1 MPNFYSPADVARL
14 GHRYQVYLDH
24 SVSARELVSSR
35 VQRFEPTIRQPTEV
49 YYELGSADP
58 TGSASDSPEFTV
70 ALQEYVHDSS
80 LDLLLAGKT
89 ALATSWNLG
98 DYLNNQALSAYLL
111 ARANDGTIEDE
122 YYFSS
127 GVLSQVRWN
136 WQMNQP
142 IMGDYTLNL
151 RLGQHQAKGHTQ
163 HTSWA
168 VQDTTSPGGIRIKD
182 ARLFLGGVA
191 DPSNRMFR
199 LQSFTLTVAW
209 RATAV
214 REAGTRAMVGWVIEP
229 PRSDLQFDLDAAD
242 AQPDNVLYTN
252 VGSPVNYYDYV
263 NTIQQTVNGIRI
275 FDPTAAEGSSVIRSW
290 SIDNLVTQQAT
301 PILAQVRGVSTKR
314 YSMLVSKTATAGT
327 GGIKCFVGDIV

>member
-1 MPNFYSPADVARL
+1 MPNFYSQADVARL
-14 GHRYQVYLDH
+14 GHRYQVLLAH
-24 SVSARELVSSR
+24 SVSARTLVSSR

-80 LDLLLAGKT
+80 LDLLLAGK
-89 ALATSWNLG
+89 ALGGTSWNLG
-98 DYLNNQALSAYLL
+98 DYLNSEALSAYLL
-111 ARANDGTIEDE
+111 TRNNSGVVEDE
-122 YYFSS
+122 YYFNA
-127 GVLSQVRWN
+127 GVLSEIRWN

-142 IMGDYTLNL
+142 IMADYTLNL
-151 RLGQHQAKGHTQ
+151 RLGQHQAAGYTTHTNF
-163 HTSWA
+163 A
-168 VQDTTSPGGIRIKD
+168 AQDTTSPGGIRIKD
-182 ARLFLGGVA
+182 ARLFLGGTNEPA
-191 DPSNRMFR
+191 NRLFR
-199 LQSFTLTVAW
+199 LQSFSLTVQW

-214 REAGTRAMVGWVIEP
+214 REAGSRAMVGWVVEP
-229 PRSDLQFDLDAAD
+229 PRSQLQFDLDAAD

-263 NTIQQTVNGIRI
+263 NTLQQTTNAIRI
-275 FDPTAAEGSSVIRSW
+275 YDPTAAEGSSVIRAW
-290 SIDNLVTQQAT
+290 QIDNLVVQQAT

-314 YSMLVSKTATAGT
+314 YSALVSKTNTAGT